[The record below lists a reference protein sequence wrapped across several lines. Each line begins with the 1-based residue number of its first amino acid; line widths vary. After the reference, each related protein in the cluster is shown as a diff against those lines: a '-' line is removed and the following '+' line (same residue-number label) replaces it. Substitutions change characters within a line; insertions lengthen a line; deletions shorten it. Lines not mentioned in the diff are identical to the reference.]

1 MIKRGALTIG
11 AFAALALSL
20 SVPAPASADTVTD
33 RIAKGRAHYEAGRLS
48 AAARELQW
56 AIGRI
61 KRRIATTIA
70 RTFPEAPAGWTVRKA
85 RSSNR
90 QGVTMLQGLVV
101 QRRYRQTGGRGTA
114 NAQLIADNP
123 MVSMMVMMFT
133 NPAVAQNAGY
143 ERVDVEGL
151 PQGALI
157 KFDEGRRRG
166 DVVAMVGGRA
176 FIKIEARN
184 VTDDKVLRGLIQ
196 GWKIAALKK
205 QLGLP

>member
-1 MIKRGALTIG
+1 MTKRGAFTMG
-11 AFAALALSL
+11 ALVALAATLSL
-20 SVPAPASADTVTD
+20 PTVASADAVTD
-33 RIAKGRAHYEAGRLS
+33 RIAKGQSHYEAGRLS

-61 KRRIATTIA
+61 KRRIATDIA
-70 RTFPEAPAGWTVRKA
+70 KTFPDAPAGWTVRRA

-143 ERVDVEGL
+143 EQVEVEGL

-157 KFDEGRRRG
+157 KFNESRRSG
-166 DVVAMVGGRA
+166 EVVAMVGGRA
-176 FIKIEARN
+176 FIKIDARN
-184 VTDDKVLRGLIQ
+184 IADDKVLKALIR
-196 GWKIAALKK
+196 GWKIAALKGK
-205 QLGLP
+205 LGLQ